1 VRTTTRDITRRLAR
15 GALLAGA
22 CVVSVGCDVRGWTGI
37 DVAHAVAEAAPA
49 RALTAFASQAELL
62 QFLRE
67 QARVARLRFR
77 GGFAQG
83 FSAQPGVVFG
93 HGSMRE
99 AAAGLTN
106 VQHAGVDEGDIVK
119 AHGDHL
125 VILRRGRLF
134 TVRLGAGRPAAV
146 STVDAFAPDIDPR
159 DAWYD
164 EVLVAGDTV
173 AVVGYSYV
181 RGGTELALF
190 DIDARGVLTYRATYH
205 LRSHDYYSSRN
216 YASRLIGRRLIL
228 YAPLLLAGGEA
239 DPLAALPAIRKW
251 HRGARASEFIP
262 IYSPQRL
269 YRPPSPSPLLTL
281 HTLISCDLGGPEPV
295 CTVTGVMGSPGRV
308 VYVSPAAVYVWM
320 TDDWW
325 SPAPTDPWLFR
336 LPLDGAEPDAL
347 RVSGRPVDQF
357 SFLEHAGHL
366 NVVVRS
372 DGTGEGMWQA
382 ETARGSVALL
392 RLPLEAFKAMSAV
405 PSSRYRALPSPGD
418 SVFQNRF
425 VGPYLLYGAGDA
437 WGKRAATEASPLFVH
452 DYAADSAP
460 TSIRVGHGVERIEAL
475 GKDALVVGSAGRDL
489 ELSSIRLGAAP
500 VLAARHV
507 VRDAAQGEWRSH
519 GFFYRTEGNRTGVV
533 GLPLRA
539 AGGAGPAYL
548 TEGSAAVL
556 FLRNDALTL
565 RELGRLHAE
574 PALARADGCRA
585 SCVDWYGNARPLF
598 VRDRIFALLGYELV
612 EGALVAGR
620 LEPRHRVDLTPP
632 ARDPGR

>member
-1 VRTTTRDITRRLAR
+1 MYGGGRHSAY

-22 CVVSVGCDVRGWTGI
+22 CLASAGCDVRAQAG
-37 DVAHAVAEAAPA
+37 VHMAAAVAEAAPA
-49 RALTAFASQAELL
+49 RALTAFASEAELL

-67 QARVARLRFR
+67 QARVARLRSH

-93 HGSMRE
+93 RGPMRE
-99 AAAGLTN
+99 EAAGLTN

-119 AHGDHL
+119 VHGEHL

-164 EVLVAGDTV
+164 EVLVVGNTV
-173 AVVGYSYV
+173 VVVGYSYV

-190 DIDARGVLTYRATYH
+190 DIDARGVLAYRATYH
-205 LRSHDYYSSRN
+205 LRSNDYYSSRN

-228 YAPLLLAGGEA
+228 YAPLLLAGSEA

-251 HRGARASEFIP
+251 HPGARASEFVP
-262 IYSPQRL
+262 IYSPRRL

-281 HTLISCDLGGPEPV
+281 HTLISCDLGGPEPA
-295 CTVTGVMGSPGRV
+295 CTVTGVMGAPGRAS
-308 VYVSPAAVYVWM
+308 YVSPAAVYVWM

-336 LPLDGAEPDAL
+336 LPLDGAEPEAL
-347 RVSGRPVDQF
+347 RVSGRPVDHF

-366 NVVVRS
+366 NVLVRG
-372 DGTGEGMWQA
+372 DGTGEGMWQS
-382 ETARGSVALL
+382 ETARGSAALL
-392 RLPLEAFKAMSAV
+392 RLPLADFKVMSAV
-405 PSSRYRALPSPGD
+405 PSSRYRQLPSPGD
-418 SVFQNRF
+418 GAFQNRF
-425 VGPYLLYGAGDA
+425 VGAYLLYGAGEA
-437 WGKRAATEASPLFVH
+437 WGKRAATAVSPLFVH
-452 DYAADSAP
+452 DYAAGSEP
-460 TSIRVGHGVERIEAL
+460 TAIGVGHGVERIEAL
-475 GKDALVVGSAGRDL
+475 GENALVVGSAGRDL
-489 ELSSIRLGAAP
+489 ELSSIRLGATPA
-500 VLAARHV
+500 VAERHV
-507 VRDAAQGEWRSH
+507 VRGAAQGEWRSH
-519 GFFYRTEGNRTGVV
+519 GFFYRAEGNGAGIV
-533 GLPLRA
+533 GLPMRA
-539 AGGAGPAYL
+539 AGNAGPAYL

-556 FLRNDALTL
+556 FLRNVALTL

-574 PALARADGCRA
+574 PARADDCRA

-620 LEPRHRVDLTPP
+620 LEPRHRVDFTPP
-632 ARDPGR
+632 IRGPRR